1 MCVVVI
7 KYVVVRHRRFRVLH
21 TVLLLTARLY
31 MDVVVILFAVVR
43 LIVPVIKYVLVIEYV
58 VVNII
63 VHVKMTI
70 LQVVHVILN
79 VLVIDNVPVSLEMK
93 IELQ

>member
-7 KYVVVRHRRFRVLH
+7 KYVVVKHRGLRVLH
-21 TVLLLTARLY
+21 IVLLIIEQLY

-43 LIVPVIKYVLVIEYV
+43 LIVLVIKYVFVIEYV

-63 VHVKMTI
+63 VHVKMTM
-70 LQVVHVILN
+70 L
-79 VLVIDNVPVSLEMK
+79 
-93 IELQ
+93 

>member
-7 KYVVVRHRRFRVLH
+7 QYVVVRHRKLHVLH
-21 TVLLLTARLY
+21 IVLLLIVHLY
-31 MDVVVILFAVVR
+31 MDVFVILFAVAR

-63 VHVKMTI
+63 VHVKMTM
-70 LQVVHVILN
+70 L
-79 VLVIDNVPVSLEMK
+79 
-93 IELQ
+93 